1 MKNKLLYFVLL
12 ISVLTNIAGI
22 KDIQRINVI
31 EDKLKSSELTGCIFA
46 RKVNS
51 KNTYVYE
58 CFVNV
63 VGR

>member
-1 MKNKLLYFVLL
+1 MKNKLLYLVLF

-31 EDKLKSSELTGCIFA
+31 EDKLKQSELTGCIFV
-46 RKVNS
+46 RKINS
-51 KNTYVYE
+51 KNNYIYE